1 VFAAEICGTFCGVSH
16 LIGEPQLDDDEVM
29 LMSDETKKVAL
40 ITGGNKG
47 IGLETARQLGKLG
60 ITVLVGA
67 RDQAKGE
74 AAVGE
79 LKKDGVDARAVK
91 LDVDNSADYEA
102 VRKLIEK
109 DYGRLDILV
118 NNAGVMLDGRK
129 GNETSK
135 TSQDVLR
142 KTFNTNFFAVV
153 GLTQALLPLLK
164 KSLGGRIVNLSS
176 ILGSNTLHATP
187 GSFIYDAKTFAY
199 DASKAALNSFTIHL
213 AHELKDTTIK
223 VNSAHPGWVKTE
235 MGGEGAQIDV
245 ETGAKTSVELA
256 TLQDSGPNGAYV
268 HLGKP
273 LPW

>member
-1 VFAAEICGTFCGVSH
+1 
-16 LIGEPQLDDDEVM
+16 
-29 LMSDETKKVAL
+29 MSTDKKVAL

-60 ITVLVGA
+60 ITVLIGV
-67 RDQAKGE
+67 RDEAKGE
-74 AAVGE
+74 AAVTE
-79 LKKDGVDARAVK
+79 LKKDGVEARAVK
-91 LDVDNSADYEA
+91 LDMENAADYAA
-102 VRKLIEK
+102 VAKLIEK

-118 NNAGVMLDGRK
+118 NNAGIFLDGRK
-129 GNETSK
+129 GNETTK
-135 TSQDVLR
+135 TSKEILQ

-153 GLTQALLPLLK
+153 GLTQTLLPLLK

-187 GSFIYDAKTFAY
+187 GSFIYEAKTFAY

-213 AHELKDTTIK
+213 AHELKDTKIK

-235 MGGEGAQIDV
+235 MGGEGAQLNI

-256 TLQDSGPNGAYV
+256 TLQDSGPNGEFL
-268 HLGKP
+268 HLGKA